1 MSQDKPTVL
10 LQHYLK
16 ELKLPTF
23 LREYRKIAELCKQD
37 RSDYQSFLLRL
48 VESEINDR
56 LIRARERRIKAAN
69 FPVLKTLDSFE
80 FKVQPSINQP
90 LIRELMSGGYVD
102 ERENV
107 LFIGKQRN
115 RQNSPGNRPGVQCLS
130 ARP

>member
-56 LIRARERRIKAAN
+56 LIRARERRIKAAK
-69 FPVLKTLDSFE
+69 PAS
-80 FKVQPSINQP
+80 S
-90 LIRELMSGGYVD
+90 
-102 ERENV
+102 
-107 LFIGKQRN
+107 RN
-115 RQNSPGNRPGVQCLS
+115 RFSLS
-130 ARP
+130 MLAMRVLV